1 MSEAPSATPL
11 RRELGLLDSTFL
23 AAGII
28 VGSGIFMTTG
38 IMASGLP
45 SAPLLLLAWAVGGLL
60 TLAGALTVSELG
72 AAMPEAGGQYVYL
85 REAYGPLPAF
95 LFGWLTLLVYQPG
108 SISAVAAGFGA
119 YLGYFVPALGTDNIL
134 AAVSIHGHSLSL
146 SAGQLVAA
154 ATIVGLTAL
163 NVRGVRVGSTVQN
176 VLTLL
181 KLAALGGF
189 VVLGF
194 TVGTGKA
201 SSSPTPGGIASA
213 PTLAGFGVALVA
225 VLWAYDGWI
234 NLTFSAGEIRDPA
247 RNLPRALFLST
258 AIVTV
263 AYLLVNAAYV
273 RALPI
278 SEMQG
283 VTRIAEKAATA
294 LFGPTGASLIAVAV
308 ALSTLGATH
317 GTILTGA
324 RVNYAMAKDRLF
336 FSSAAAVHP
345 RFRTPHLSLWWQ
357 GAWSALLVLS
367 GTFDQLFTFA
377 MFAAILMYAA
387 ATAAVF
393 TLRRKRPDLPRPYR
407 TWGYPWMPLAY
418 LGALLLLAGNTLS
431 ERPVESL
438 AGLGLLALGIPVY
451 RYWRGQAKRSVD
463 SVPLSG

>member
-1 MSEAPSATPL
+1 MIDAKVTTSL
-11 RRELGLLDSTFL
+11 RRELGLLDSTLL
-23 AAGII
+23 AAGVI

-38 IMASGLP
+38 VMAVELP
-45 SAPLLLLAWAVGGLL
+45 SAPLLLLTWAVGGLL
-60 TLAGALTVSELG
+60 TLAGALTISELG

-108 SISAVAAGFGA
+108 AIAAVAAGFAA
-119 YLGYFVPALGTDNIL
+119 YLGYFVPALGTENVL
-134 AAVSIHGHSLSL
+134 AAITVSGRSFSLSM
-146 SAGQLVAA
+146 GQLVAA
-154 ATIVGLTAL
+154 AVIVGLTAL

-176 VLTLL
+176 VFTFL
-181 KLAALGGF
+181 KLGALAGF

-194 TVGTGKA
+194 TMGTGRSA
-201 SSSPTPGGIASA
+201 SSGPPSATPGAA
-213 PTLAGFGVALVA
+213 TLAGFGVALVA
-225 VLWAYDGWI
+225 ALWAYDGWI
-234 NLTFSAGEIRDPA
+234 NLTFSAGEIKDPA
-247 RNLPRALFLST
+247 RNLPRGLFLST
-258 AIVTV
+258 VIVTV

-294 LFGPTGASLIAVAV
+294 LFGPIGATLIAAAV
-308 ALSTLGATH
+308 AISTFGSTH

-324 RVNYAMAKDRLF
+324 RVNYAMAKDHLF
-336 FSSAAAVHP
+336 FSSAARVHP
-345 RFRTPHLSLWWQ
+345 RFQTPHVSLWWQ
-357 GAWSALLVLS
+357 GCWSALLVLS

-377 MFAAILMYAA
+377 MFAAILMYAG

-393 TLRRKRPDLPRPYR
+393 TLRRKRPEMPRPYR
-407 TWGYPWMPLAY
+407 TWGYPWMPLVY

-438 AGLGLLALGIPVY
+438 AGLGLLALGVPVY
-451 RYWRGQAKRSVD
+451 QYWRRRPERPED
-463 SVPLSG
+463 SRVAS